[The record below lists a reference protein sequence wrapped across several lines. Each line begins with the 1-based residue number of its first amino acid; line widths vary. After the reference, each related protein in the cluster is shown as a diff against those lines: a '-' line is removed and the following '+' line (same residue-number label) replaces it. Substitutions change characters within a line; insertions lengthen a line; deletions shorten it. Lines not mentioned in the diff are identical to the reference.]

1 MARLRPF
8 PRLRPLRELKGD
20 EGGVIGP
27 MVAVLGVSLLGAA
40 GLALDVGLYY
50 QGNRDLR
57 AATEAA
63 ALAAAMDPY
72 RAEARARD
80 YLTRNGYD
88 PAVLKSVQ
96 IGRYCADIGQ
106 ATDQRFDPTM
116 ARCPG
121 NGLANAV
128 RVVTSKAS
136 RRFLTGVLGEAGP
149 IPDLTATASAARI
162 DEAGVSVTSGLL
174 TISNP
179 LVTLVNNL
187 LGALL
192 GIQLRLTSTDIEGLM
207 NGNVDA
213 GLFFDALA
221 GRTGF
226 TGTYGDLI
234 KGSYGLRDIATAAAA
249 ATTDA
254 KTRAGLTAFA
264 GQVTNSY
271 RVPLS
276 GLFSVGVW
284 KNMPVGGAD
293 AQPALRAGMNAYQLV
308 SFASQANP
316 AVIDLS
322 TLTGLVL
329 PDSVASIKLG
339 VSGFD
344 AMPRFSFGP
353 AGETSVGTSLIRLG
367 VNLKIIDIPIPV
379 LGDLAKANVPLI
391 VDVAASSAKVS
402 AIDCTG
408 STEQGRDTQ
417 VTVQAN
423 SGLVNV
429 YLGSAPA
436 NALTK
441 VMPPLTASDITP
453 ATIIS
458 SKLLFI
464 PLLEVTARAAVQPV
478 TGASS
483 SLVFGPGG
491 TGTVGSPS
499 LQGKAVTIGNDV
511 SLGATVTSLT
521 TSLLDQGGLEVK
533 PLGTCLGTCNTQL
546 RLSLVNGVVQPV
558 AGLVSGVVDPLLNN
572 LLSVLG
578 IQLGHATVWVTG
590 ARCGVPV
597 LI

>member
-293 AQPALRAGMNAYQLV
+293 AQPALRAGLNAYQLV

>member
-1 MARLRPF
+1 VARLRPF